1 MKTLFLFLF
10 ITLSNYNYSQTPNE
24 NILSNKVDDK
34 ELKNYSYILLGEQTH
49 GDGAVFDEKVKI
61 IKQLHT
67 ESGFKTILFEAG
79 FYDNFKAW
87 ELYKQNNDIEIYN
100 ESIFSI
106 WSETEAFQELLVYI
120 KQNPEMK
127 ILGVDCQEGEIF
139 QQYYLNDLKSIF
151 HKNNI
156 TFTEREF
163 ELIDKTLIYKDLEYL
178 KKNKFETTILFSLYD
193 KFLSAFNKIKE
204 KDFKIRVLEQT
215 FKSSKAEVEYSL
227 KQLNGEKFPVQNPR
241 DLQMADN
248 FIFLQK
254 ELKDEKLILWAAN
267 YHIANDLTSI
277 KLTEVTNNYIK
288 QIHLQEKELNNH
300 TENSLVETKNE
311 INELKYAVPMGKI
324 LKEYYK
330 DDLFSLGFTS
340 YSGNYIGVHDK
351 ATPIITPPEQSIET
365 NLYKENKNGLII
377 LKNYP
382 KEEIYSSSLG
392 YLPILLKW
400 RNAYDGIYFI
410 PKMYIPEM
418 VSYNKNSTTNA
429 VSNNHTEKIEGS
441 VVNKST
447 KEPIAYA
454 DIYYK
459 SNNKSVVSNAKGEF
473 TISKS
478 NDTDYL
484 IVSSFGYRNDSIQI
498 KDINSKITF
507 YIEPSEEESF
517 LLDEIIIESK
527 KALSAKEILKK
538 ARLNV
543 KNNYLQSPFNQ
554 NFYVSVQSYNEKDI
568 LVYNEEALINTFNK
582 DGMRNSSNPHK
593 GIYGEILQFKNGT
606 KNHNKDKWSGIGN
619 LWVQLNRDIILS
631 KANVLYR
638 TNSYDLENKETMEYD
653 GKSVYKINFTNNS
666 PGVYSTGYGYPAPE
680 SSVGTIYID
689 TENFAIVRY
698 EHCVVRQPSQYKNAK
713 YPSQTYH
720 KIIETYKEINGKYVL
735 NFFKQIDKTNYLK
748 DDKITATMY
757 RNFYLMSED
766 IEMES
771 IKKYDRPIINL
782 KQNFKPNPD
791 IEFWKKNNFYIED
804 EEYKYENCNF
814 IKVK

>member
-1 MKTLFLFLF
+1 
-10 ITLSNYNYSQTPNE
+10 
-24 NILSNKVDDK
+24 
-34 ELKNYSYILLGEQTH
+34 
-49 GDGAVFDEKVKI
+49 
-61 IKQLHT
+61 
-67 ESGFKTILFEAG
+67 
-79 FYDNFKAW
+79 
-87 ELYKQNNDIEIYN
+87 
-100 ESIFSI
+100 
-106 WSETEAFQELLVYI
+106 
-120 KQNPEMK
+120 
-127 ILGVDCQEGEIF
+127 
-139 QQYYLNDLKSIF
+139 
-151 HKNNI
+151 
-156 TFTEREF
+156 
-163 ELIDKTLIYKDLEYL
+163 
-178 KKNKFETTILFSLYD
+178 
-193 KFLSAFNKIKE
+193 
-204 KDFKIRVLEQT
+204 
-215 FKSSKAEVEYSL
+215 
-227 KQLNGEKFPVQNPR
+227 
-241 DLQMADN
+241 
-248 FIFLQK
+248 
-254 ELKDEKLILWAAN
+254 
-267 YHIANDLTSI
+267 
-277 KLTEVTNNYIK
+277 
-288 QIHLQEKELNNH
+288 
-300 TENSLVETKNE
+300 
-311 INELKYAVPMGKI
+311 
-324 LKEYYK
+324 
-330 DDLFSLGFTS
+330 
-340 YSGNYIGVHDK
+340 
-351 ATPIITPPEQSIET
+351 
-365 NLYKENKNGLII
+365 
-377 LKNYP
+377 
-382 KEEIYSSSLG
+382 
-392 YLPILLKW
+392 
-400 RNAYDGIYFI
+400 DGIYFI
-410 PKMYIPEM
+410 PKMYNPEM
-418 VSYNKNSTTNA
+418 DSYNKNSTTNA

-459 SNNKSVVSNAKGEF
+459 SNNKSVVSNAKGEC

-771 IKKYDRPIINL
+771 IKKYDRP
-782 KQNFKPNPD
+782 
-791 IEFWKKNNFYIED
+791 
-804 EEYKYENCNF
+804 
-814 IKVK
+814 